1 MPKISEKSRA
11 KYQSLLRGGSPQP
24 PEKHPVSTETTSSSK
39 RRRID
44 VEESNI
50 GGNDTRELLEKI
62 YRQNSQMAAK
72 LDEILAKHK
81 ALEER
86 MDRMEVDLE
95 ESNIDE
101 AFANVIKFYIYIT
114 KLVYLLIFFNGIIK
128 NVAKNIFTNS
138 IYPTKTEIRD
148 ATEAYMVDNH
158 AEYFEN
164 LSEKRWTVF
173 YDKKIEKGVCIENLT
188 LFI

>member
-1 MPKISEKSRA
+1 MPKISEKSHA
-11 KYQSLLRGGSPQP
+11 KYQSLLRGGSPQS
-24 PEKHPVSTETTSSSK
+24 PEKRPVTTETTSSSK

-72 LDEILAKHK
+72 LDEILAKQK

-95 ESNIDE
+95 ESNVDE

-114 KLVYLLIFFNGIIK
+114 KLVCLLIFFN
-128 NVAKNIFTNS
+128 
-138 IYPTKTEIRD
+138 
-148 ATEAYMVDNH
+148 
-158 AEYFEN
+158 
-164 LSEKRWTVF
+164 
-173 YDKKIEKGVCIENLT
+173 
-188 LFI
+188 LF

>member
-1 MPKISEKSRA
+1 MPKISEQSRV

-24 PEKHPVSTETTSSSK
+24 PEKRPVPTETTSSSK

-50 GGNDTRELLEKI
+50 SGNDTRELLEKI

-72 LDEILAKHK
+72 LDEILSKQK

-86 MDRMEVDLE
+86 IDRMEVDLE
-95 ESNIDE
+95 ESNVDE

-114 KLVYLLIFFNGIIK
+114 KLVCLLIFFN
-128 NVAKNIFTNS
+128 
-138 IYPTKTEIRD
+138 
-148 ATEAYMVDNH
+148 
-158 AEYFEN
+158 
-164 LSEKRWTVF
+164 
-173 YDKKIEKGVCIENLT
+173 
-188 LFI
+188 LF

>member
-11 KYQSLLRGGSPQP
+11 KYQSLLRGGSPQA

-50 GGNDTRELLEKI
+50 SGNDTRELLEKI

-72 LDEILAKHK
+72 IDEILSKQK
-81 ALEER
+81 VLEEHI
-86 MDRMEVDLE
+86 DRMEVDLE
-95 ESNIDE
+95 ESNVDE

-114 KLVYLLIFFNGIIK
+114 KLVCLLIFFN
-128 NVAKNIFTNS
+128 
-138 IYPTKTEIRD
+138 
-148 ATEAYMVDNH
+148 
-158 AEYFEN
+158 
-164 LSEKRWTVF
+164 
-173 YDKKIEKGVCIENLT
+173 
-188 LFI
+188 LF

>member
-24 PEKHPVSTETTSSSK
+24 PEKHSVFTETTFSSK

-50 GGNDTRELLEKI
+50 SGIGTRELLEKI
-62 YRQNSQMAAK
+62 YHQNSQMTAK
-72 LDEILAKHK
+72 IDEILSKQK

-86 MDRMEVDLE
+86 IDRMEVDLE
-95 ESNIDE
+95 ESNVDE

-114 KLVYLLIFFNGIIK
+114 KLVCLLIFFN
-128 NVAKNIFTNS
+128 
-138 IYPTKTEIRD
+138 
-148 ATEAYMVDNH
+148 
-158 AEYFEN
+158 
-164 LSEKRWTVF
+164 
-173 YDKKIEKGVCIENLT
+173 
-188 LFI
+188 LF